1 MANQKSV
8 SAFKFF
14 HDFKTKYKPHPLF
27 YYYEED
33 YEESKLPNIPQY
45 NRVISLHL
53 FKPNKL
59 SLLGQLLIKDS
70 ANDEGTSSM
79 IKLL

>member
-1 MANQKSV
+1 MKKTMKKV
-8 SAFKFF
+8 S
-14 HDFKTKYKPHPLF
+14 YL
-27 YYYEED
+27 
-33 YEESKLPNIPQY
+33 NIPQY

-70 ANDEGTSSM
+70 ANDEG
-79 IKLL
+79 IQFND